1 MYIYGFLVTIKFK
14 ESATE
19 ANLFWRAKFKS
30 QVRIL
35 ILFQLKTYLPCYY
48 LLLVFWVAVAEWL
61 AFSSPAL
68 KRVFLK
74 NLIVFTLGAMVS
86 SALYLIVVEVKHF
99 DGFSKLGFFEVEDSF
114 FNFWSL
120 VLDLHYFTI
129 IIIIF
134 ICDA

>member
-1 MYIYGFLVTIKFK
+1 M
-14 ESATE
+14 
-19 ANLFWRAKFKS
+19 
-30 QVRIL
+30 
-35 ILFQLKTYLPCYY
+35 
-48 LLLVFWVAVAEWL
+48 FWVAVAEWL

-86 SALYLIVVEVKHF
+86 SALYLIVAEVKHF

-129 IIIIF
+129 IIIIIF